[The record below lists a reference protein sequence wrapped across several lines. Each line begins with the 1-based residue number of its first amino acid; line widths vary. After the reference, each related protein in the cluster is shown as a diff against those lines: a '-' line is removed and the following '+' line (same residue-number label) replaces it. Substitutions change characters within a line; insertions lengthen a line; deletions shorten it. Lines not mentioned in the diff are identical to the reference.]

1 MFGREVSLEEL
12 KQLLAKAPIVADIH
26 PVSLCFLED
35 VKVTT
40 TDKLIYELDT
50 PKPSIATK
58 TLIIGKG
65 DERFLKVKVIHD
77 PFTPEL
83 NRILLDKFGEISKHM
98 LKQSEIAEKIESEAN
113 TDVVILYIV
122 DGLSYWDVRKN
133 LPNFGQV
140 IPCLVD
146 TPTLTKLAFPNVIGD
161 PPLAER
167 LFDKGYIHRIGFSHW
182 SREDNEL
189 TDRIF
194 RTIQV
199 YKVSDFS
206 EIVRLLGDK
215 LKSSTFVQI
224 IREGFDEFAHKQR
237 RLPPVEAILR
247 DIYDEVRQL
256 VKVCEELQLSCRI
269 YLTADH
275 GILWRNEFEP
285 EVIENCSKCHPRYS
299 NHPIDRSKLF
309 IVEGKEYYCL
319 EYPKI
324 RRPLRSDEWGVHG
337 GISFQESIV
346 PLIEVTK
353 CDVR

>member
-1 MFGREVSLEEL
+1 MFEREVSLEEL
-12 KQLLAKAPIVADIH
+12 KELLTKAPVVADIH
-26 PVSLCFLED
+26 PLSLCFLDD
-35 VKVTT
+35 VKITT
-40 TDKLIYELDT
+40 VDRLICELDI

-58 TLIIGKG
+58 TLIIGEG
-65 DERFLKVKVIHD
+65 NERFLKVKVIHD
-77 PFTPEL
+77 PLTPEL
-83 NRILLDKFGEISKHM
+83 NKILLDKFDEVSKYM

-113 TDVVILYIV
+113 TDVVMLYIV

-133 LPNFGQV
+133 PPNFGRV
-140 IPCLVD
+140 TPCLVD
-146 TPTLTKLAFPNVIGD
+146 VPTLTKLAFPNIISD

-189 TDRIF
+189 TDKIF

-199 YKVSDFS
+199 CKVSDFS
-206 EIVRLLGDK
+206 EIVRILRDR
-215 LKSSTFVQI
+215 LKPNTFVQI
-224 IREGFDEFAHKQR
+224 VREGFDEFAHKQR

-247 DIYDEVRQL
+247 DIYDELGQL
-256 VKVCEELQLSCRI
+256 IKVCEKLRLSYRI

-285 EVIENCSKCHPRYS
+285 EVIDNCSKCHPRYS
-299 NHPIDRSKLF
+299 SHPVDRSKLF

-319 EYPKI
+319 EYPKV

-346 PLIEVTK
+346 PLIEVVK
-353 CDVR
+353 CDAR